1 MKIGVV
7 GCGNVG
13 SASAFSCV
21 MSGVGNELVLV
32 DHDHALAQAQAGDIL
47 HATPFAKGMPVYAG
61 DYDALEGCGIVMI
74 TAGVNQKPGETRLDL
89 LKRNTDIFA
98 KIVPQIL
105 AAAPGSIL
113 LVATNPVDIMTHIT
127 ANFAREAGHPDGKV
141 IGSGTILDTA
151 RFRTLIAQHLGV
163 SSHSVHAH
171 VLGEHGD
178 SEVLHWSGAS
188 VSNQTLDHFA
198 QQLNKPVTPAVKAQI
213 DDGVR
218 RAAYHIIKGKGA
230 TWFGIGSGMARLARA
245 VVSDENGVATCST
258 PLKQVEDI
266 TDVTLSLPHL
276 INAQGVSQ
284 VIWPTLSAE
293 EHTLLKRSATILK
306 EALHSIG
313 F

>member
-1 MKIGVV
+1 MKIGVI

-32 DHDHALAQAQAGDIL
+32 DKDHALARAQAGDIL
-47 HATPFAKGMPVYAG
+47 HATPFAKAMPVSAG
-61 DYDALEGCGIVMI
+61 DYDALDGCGIVMI
-74 TAGVNQKPGETRLDL
+74 TAGANQKPGETRLDL
-89 LKRNTDIFA
+89 LKRNADIFA
-98 KIVPQIL
+98 GIVPRVL
-105 AAAPGSIL
+105 AAAPAAIL
-113 LVATNPVDIMTHIT
+113 LVASNPVDIMTHIT
-127 ANFAREAGHPDGKV
+127 AAFAREAGHPEGKV

-188 VSNQTLDHFA
+188 VSNQSLDHFA
-198 QQLNKPVTPAVKAQI
+198 EQLNQPVTTEVKAQI

-218 RAAYHIIKGKGA
+218 RAAYHIIQGKGA

-245 VVSDENGVATCST
+245 IISDENGVLTCCS
-258 PLKQVEDI
+258 PLKQVENID
-266 TDVTLSLPHL
+266 DVTLSLPHL
-276 INAQGVSQ
+276 INAEGVSQ
-284 VIWPTLSAE
+284 VIWPTLNAE
-293 EHTLLKRSATILK
+293 EHLLLKKSAGILK
-306 EALHSIG
+306 EALQSIG